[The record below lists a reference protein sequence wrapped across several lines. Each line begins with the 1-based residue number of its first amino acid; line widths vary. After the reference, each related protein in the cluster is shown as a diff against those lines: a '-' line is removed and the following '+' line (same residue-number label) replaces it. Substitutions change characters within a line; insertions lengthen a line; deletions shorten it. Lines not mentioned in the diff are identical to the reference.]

1 MIILYTGFN
10 GKNNSSK
17 ILLDKINANN
27 KLYLRNSFVTS
38 VESLKKEL
46 IKNLLLILWRVCV
59 SIRSKMN
66 CSVFL
71 NF

>member
-38 VESLKKEL
+38 VDSFKKE
-46 IKNLLLILWRVCV
+46 IL
-59 SIRSKMN
+59 MN
-66 CSVFL
+66 NYDLVICFGEAPL
-71 NF
+71 FKDTK